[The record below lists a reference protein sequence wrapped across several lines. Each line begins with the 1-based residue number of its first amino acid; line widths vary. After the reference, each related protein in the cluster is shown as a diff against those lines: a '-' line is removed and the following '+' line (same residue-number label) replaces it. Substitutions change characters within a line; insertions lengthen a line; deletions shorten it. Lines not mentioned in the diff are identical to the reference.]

1 MKPWEL
7 LGDTRTPDG
16 TRLTLMKRDREYV
29 IFADGKILM
38 SSRMHGSEEALAT
51 LACGHL
57 QAAEAPRVLVGG
69 LGLGYTL
76 RATLDTLPAS
86 AEVVVAE
93 LVSGVVDWNRGPLAP
108 LAGHPL
114 DDRRVRVV
122 VEDVG
127 VTLRRSP
134 ATFDAILLDVDNGP
148 DAFTSPL
155 NNGLYG
161 NAGVTAAYTALRPGG
176 RFAVWS
182 AFDDR
187 KFSQRL
193 RWAGFTPALHRVRAR
208 LKQGG
213 PRHTIFVGT
222 RRG

>member
-134 ATFDAILLDVDNGP
+134 ATFDAILLDVDNG
-148 DAFTSPL
+148 AS
-155 NNGLYG
+155 GLT
-161 NAGVTAAYTALRPGG
+161 TAANDRLYDAAGLERAKAAIRPGG
-176 RFAVWS
+176 CLAVWS
-182 AFDDR
+182 AVDDPAFR
-187 KFSQRL
+187 ERL
-193 RWAGFTPALHRVRAR
+193 RSRGFAVTTERVAAYAGGNSLNW
-208 LKQGG
+208 L
-213 PRHTIFVGT
+213 FVG
-222 RRG
+222 RC